1 MMHLKNLDESPC
13 NSHEHQDESKHGHEE
28 ELKEP
33 NNYPNSPVTRPKL
46 SSRYSPRINEEELTK
61 LSIEIGKQR
70 DLQKQYEGKQR
81 SLDKQLAEFY
91 KQKYQ
96 DK

>member
-1 MMHLKNLDESPC
+1 
-13 NSHEHQDESKHGHEE
+13 
-28 ELKEP
+28 
-33 NNYPNSPVTRPKL
+33 VTRPKL
-46 SSRYSPRINEEELTK
+46 SSRYSPRINEEELKK

-91 KQKYQ
+91 KQN
-96 DK
+96 